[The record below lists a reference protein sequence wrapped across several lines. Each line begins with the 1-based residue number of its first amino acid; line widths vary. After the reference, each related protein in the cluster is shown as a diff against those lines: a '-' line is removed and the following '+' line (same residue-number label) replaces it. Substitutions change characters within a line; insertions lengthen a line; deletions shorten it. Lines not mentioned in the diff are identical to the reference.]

1 MAIKEEWGLQRIIA
15 DATGMGKAMVED
27 LMAYNMPVEGISLQR
42 SVREE
47 VLANLTVA
55 MEHKTIQ
62 FPAIPIMLRQLR
74 EFQHIR
80 MSNGNFK

>member
-1 MAIKEEWGLQRIIA
+1 MQLVW
-15 DATGMGKAMVED
+15 GKAMVED

-62 FPAIPIMLRQLR
+62 FPSYPYNAETAESISTYKNVKWKL
-74 EFQHIR
+74 
-80 MSNGNFK
+80 